1 MRWKWEEDNTR
12 YFAHSKIWKKE
23 KKKLRWGRKRER
35 ERRGR
40 NRIETIL
47 DGNQKEN
54 CQLNETKGIQY
65 LYKKI
70 IKNEVEKEDIED
82 IKRDGVGRGRDRE
95 GEREKEYQEVV
106 GGKDGKKNICTGN

>member
-1 MRWKWEEDNTR
+1 MDILK
-12 YFAHSKIWKKE
+12 YVKKE
-23 KKKLRWGRKRER
+23 RKKKRCGRKRER

-70 IKNEVEKEDIED
+70 IKNEVEKEDSRYK
-82 IKRDGVGRGRDRE
+82 KRWGGE
-95 GEREKEYQEVV
+95 GER
-106 GGKDGKKNICTGN
+106 